1 MNPDVLPGQSFPL
14 GTTVYPGGVN
24 FCVFSKNCEA
34 LELLLFDDAD
44 DPQPAR
50 VIRLDPERN
59 KTFYYWHV
67 SVSGIGAG
75 QLYGYRA
82 YGPFAPEQGHR
93 FDGMKV
99 LLDPYA
105 QAVVVGANYAREAA
119 ARPGDNCAH
128 ALKGVVV
135 DPSTYDW
142 EGDVPLRL
150 PYADSVIYELH
161 VRGFTR
167 HPNSG
172 ISPAKRGTYAGLLEK
187 IPYLKALEV
196 TAVEE
201 TRIYP
206 RSSAFEALLA
216 KVYIEL
222 WELQDNPRMF
232 ANRVETFVS
241 VFLPTMFQTRIRDEK
256 KFPGLSE
263 KLDEMK
269 AKIETLKQ
277 AKTDADPFTVEA
289 IDDWGIPTEEMEFA
303 REVWHAVVD
312 VLTDAGFNFPMAKE
326 AAPREMGRWK

>member
-1 MNPDVLPGQSFPL
+1 M
-14 GTTVYPGGVN
+14 
-24 FCVFSKNCEA
+24 
-34 LELLLFDDAD
+34 
-44 DPQPAR
+44 
-50 VIRLDPERN
+50 
-59 KTFYYWHV
+59 
-67 SVSGIGAG
+67 
-75 QLYGYRA
+75 
-82 YGPFAPEQGHR
+82 
-93 FDGMKV
+93 
-99 LLDPYA
+99 
-105 QAVVVGANYAREAA
+105 
-119 ARPGDNCAH
+119 
-128 ALKGVVV
+128 
-135 DPSTYDW
+135 
-142 EGDVPLRL
+142 
-150 PYADSVIYELH
+150 
-161 VRGFTR
+161 
-167 HPNSG
+167 
-172 ISPAKRGTYAGLLEK
+172 
-187 IPYLKALEV
+187 
-196 TAVEE
+196 EE